1 MQVKSNCALIGF
13 SQEIRDLL
21 IASYAVTLALG
32 HTLKLMPTKADTMIR
47 YLHAAEEISIPKR
60 IINPS
65 LHFMVN
71 DPTSSRQ
78 SSKNLKD
85 AKKYQTEKNR

>member
-1 MQVKSNCALIGF
+1 MQLNINYVLIGF
-13 SQEIRDLL
+13 SQEIKNLL
-21 IASYAVTLALG
+21 MDSHVVTLALG
-32 HTLKLMPTKADTMIR
+32 HTLKFMSIKTDTMIR
-47 YLHAAEEISIPKR
+47 YLNAAEGLSIPKT

-65 LHFMVN
+65 LNFMVN

-85 AKKYQTEKNR
+85 AKKYQTEKNH